1 MSKYTT
7 ELRYLCEMEYDYGQ
21 NSYPIFD
28 ENYRATLNKKI
39 ENHYYVREIGFETAG
54 LFKLYYTSLMNEIMP
69 KYNIL
74 YEAQAKLLANLD
86 NLFDNVDLKETST
99 RELDQEGS
107 SSSTGNS
114 STTSNGKNLFQ
125 DTPQGSLDTTSID
138 NQSWATNLTLDEAS
152 GGTTS
157 TDSVSSTGNSTEDY
171 IRHIVGNNGRKYKI
185 EVYKDIINNIQNI
198 DLMIIKELN
207 VLFMGIY

>member
-7 ELRYLCEMEYDYGQ
+7 ELRYLEEMNYDYGK

-28 ENYRATLNKKI
+28 ENYRATLNQKI
-39 ENHYYVREIGFETAG
+39 TNHYYVREIGFETAG

-74 YEAQAKLLANLD
+74 YEAQNELLKSISNMY
-86 NLFDNVDLKETST
+86 NNVDITETLE
-99 RELDQEGS
+99 REQS
-107 SSSTGNS
+107 QSGNTQS
-114 STTSNGKNLFQ
+114 NAESNTTSSGKNLFQ
-125 DTPQGSLDTTSID
+125 DTPQGSLDTTDLD
-138 NQSWATNLTLDEAS
+138 NQVYATNLTFDKANGE
-152 GGTTS
+152 TTS
-157 TDSVSSTGNSTEDY
+157 EDKVSSEGNATENY
-171 IRHIVGNNGRKYKI
+171 VKRIVGNNGGKYKI
-185 EVYKDIINNIQNI
+185 ELYKDIINNIQNI